1 MKDRVPPVRYAVV
14 GLGHIAQVAMLPAFS
29 HARENS
35 VLGALISSDETKRER
50 LSRQYGVPA
59 YDYPDFEMCLAKE
72 EIEAVY
78 LAVPN
83 HLHCEYAVRAARA
96 GVHVLC
102 EKPMA
107 VKSKECEQM
116 IAAARRN
123 DVRLMIG
130 YRLHFEPANLE
141 AIALVRSGQIGEP
154 RLFTSTFSME
164 VRPGNVRLEHEMGGG
179 PLYDIGIYCINA
191 ARYIFGSEPTEVF
204 AVTVGGHDRR
214 FREVEEGA
222 SVTLHSPDDR
232 LASFSCSFGAS
243 NVSSYRVVGTK
254 GDLLVEPA
262 YEYQEA
268 LVHRLTRNGGVKRRR
283 FARRDQFAPELLHL
297 SECIRSKNSDPEP
310 SGEEGLI
317 DVLIL
322 EGISQSA
329 RTGRRVALDLPRR
342 MQRPSVRLE
351 RSRPPVKKPRL
362 VEVESASR

>member
-1 MKDRVPPVRYAVV
+1 M
-14 GLGHIAQVAMLPAFS
+14 
-29 HARENS
+29 
-35 VLGALISSDETKRER
+35 
-50 LSRQYGVPA
+50 
-59 YDYPDFEMCLAKE
+59 
-72 EIEAVY
+72 
-78 LAVPN
+78 
-83 HLHCEYAVRAARA
+83 AVR
-96 GVHVLC
+96 
-102 EKPMA
+102 
-107 VKSKECEQM
+107 SKECEQM

-214 FREVEEGA
+214 FHEVEEGA
-222 SVTLHSPDDR
+222 SVTLHFPDDR

-243 NVSSYRVVGTK
+243 DVSSYRVVGTK
-254 GDLLVEPA
+254 GDLSVEPA

-297 SECIRSKNSDPEP
+297 SECIRKNSDPEP
-310 SGEEGLI
+310 SGEEGLV

-342 MQRPSVRLE
+342 MQRPSLRLE